1 MGSFI
6 VKQPNGKYARFSRV
20 VDMVTD
26 YDMTEE
32 EYINLCVEKAIEQ
45 AKRDAK
51 YVLRNCIYPFEDI
64 IKYWKP
70 YNQNYEQFIQ
80 QLKEMGASEECICKA
95 RKEYETNWV
104 DEQDD

>member
-6 VKQPNGKYARFSRV
+6 VKQPNGKYARFSAV

-51 YVLRNCIYPFEDI
+51 YVLKNCIHPFEDI
-64 IKYWKP
+64 IEYWKP
-70 YNQNYEQFIQ
+70 YNQDYEQFIQ
-80 QLKEMGASEECICKA
+80 QLEEMGASEEQIYKA
-95 RKEYETNWV
+95 RKEYETNWR